1 MSNKD
6 AQGFIHSSHQNLQG
20 WSHYSPA
27 GKFAPLP
34 DCSLRKK
41 VLPHIHSECF
51 LFQSTWANN
60 RPKQQNEME
69 TIYSSPWVKSP
80 LQGIVIPMA
89 LWALYHWP
97 PIGAKGRA
105 GHQLATCKFHL
116 FLNIF
121 FQGWEEDRTGRSTV
135 LYTHTE
141 TISSC
146 QQHFL
151 ICEKRSRKDKVN
163 AGSLSEFIRH
173 FAIHPNFI
181 SCFKFP

>member
-1 MSNKD
+1 MPRDLSTLVIKTSKD
-6 AQGFIHSSHQNLQG
+6 GATT
-20 WSHYSPA
+20 
-27 GKFAPLP
+27 APLG
-34 DCSLRKK
+34 SLLLCLT
-41 VLPHIHSECF
+41 VLSGKRFFLISILSVSCF
-51 LFQSTWANN
+51 SLPGQTKGPNS
-60 RPKQQNEME
+60 
-69 TIYSSPWVKSP
+69 WVKSP
-80 LQGIVIPMA
+80 LQGIVIPIA
-89 LWALYHWP
+89 LWALYHRP